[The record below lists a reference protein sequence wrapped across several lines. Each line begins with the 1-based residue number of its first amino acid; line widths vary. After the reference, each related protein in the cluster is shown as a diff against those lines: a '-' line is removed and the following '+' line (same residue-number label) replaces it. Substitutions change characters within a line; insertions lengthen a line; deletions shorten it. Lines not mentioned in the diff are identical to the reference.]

1 MWRGWAKAHDDSL
14 SFGASKRGFKVFLC
28 LKEVRLPVKRVDLG
42 LLTGLVEVALC
53 LARVTVSR

>member
-1 MWRGWAKAHDDSL
+1 L

-42 LLTGLVEVALC
+42 LLTGLVEVALF
-53 LARVTVSR
+53 LARFTGSR